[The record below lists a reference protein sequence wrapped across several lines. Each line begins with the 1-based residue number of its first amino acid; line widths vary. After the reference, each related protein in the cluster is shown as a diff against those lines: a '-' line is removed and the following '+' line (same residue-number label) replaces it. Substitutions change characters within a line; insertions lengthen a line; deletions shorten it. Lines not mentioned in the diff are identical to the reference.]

1 MNNLTRP
8 LICWEGVMWVIKR
21 HHIFRTSFN
30 LSQVQAQD
38 ADSGRN
44 AMLTYSITSGDDLN
58 QFIIDPETGYI
69 SVAASLDR
77 EAVS

>member
-1 MNNLTRP
+1 
-8 LICWEGVMWVIKR
+8 
-21 HHIFRTSFN
+21 
-30 LSQVQAQD
+30 
-38 ADSGRN
+38 
-44 AMLTYSITSGDDLN
+44 MLTYSITSGDDLN